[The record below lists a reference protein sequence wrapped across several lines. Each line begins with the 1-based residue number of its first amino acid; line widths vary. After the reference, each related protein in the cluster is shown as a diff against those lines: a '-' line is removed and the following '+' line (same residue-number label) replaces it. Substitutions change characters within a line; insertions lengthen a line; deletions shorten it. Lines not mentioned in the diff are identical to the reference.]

1 MDGIDE
7 DHCEEVE
14 YNECEENE
22 YRCEDGSCIPEQYWL
37 DATYDCSDQT
47 DEMSFSTAFQ
57 WYQPLCSLTSSHFAC
72 DETKVRRKY
81 FACGDGQSIDDLLSS
96 SAECYNYRDVTFFC
110 EFSDFNAGMPTYSMS
125 LVVLPVFVLLLKCFW
140 F

>member
-37 DATYDCSDQT
+37 DGIYDCSDQT
-47 DEMSFSTAFQ
+47 DEESLNIFDQ
-57 WYQPLCSLTSSHFAC
+57 WYQPLCALTSSHFAC

-81 FACGDGQSIDDLLSS
+81 FACGDGQFIDDFEFWPS
-96 SAECYNYRDVTFFC
+96 CYNYRERKFFC
-110 EFSDFNAGMPTYSMS
+110 EFPAFDKGTPHIQ
-125 LVVLPVFVLLLKCFW
+125 CH
-140 F
+140 